1 MQQTSS
7 NAAASSFRA
16 DVLLHS
22 ALDHVSVGDFRVTLV
37 RAGSYWWDGGAMFG
51 VVPKTLWSKTQPADA
66 QNRIEAGFNCFVI
79 ETDGRRILI
88 DTGGGVRHDPRAAE
102 RMRLPDPPRL
112 GEALSSHGFEPE
124 SFDLVINTHLHWD
137 HCGGNTAEDGPTLPR
152 ARYITQRGELEHA
165 REQHPRDA
173 VSYRAVNYEPLVE
186 AGVLHLLDGDGDVA
200 PGVEVRVAPGHN
212 RDMMI
217 VVVRSHGETWCH
229 LADLA
234 PYAAQVAPTWVSGFD
249 LFPIQTIA
257 SKTEILE
264 RAASE
269 GWWCSFAHDPAIA
282 FAKIETAEGKWRVC
296 QKRP

>member
-1 MQQTSS
+1 MRPTSS
-7 NAAASSFRA
+7 NAAANSSRA
-16 DVLLHS
+16 EVLLHS
-22 ALDHVSVGDFRVTLV
+22 LTLGDIRVSLV

-51 VVPKTLWSKTQPADA
+51 VVPKSLWSKTQSADD
-66 QNRIEAGFNCFVI
+66 QNRIEAGFNCFVV
-79 ETDGRRILI
+79 EAGGQRILI
-88 DTGGGVRHDPRAAE
+88 DTGGGIRHDPRAAE
-102 RMRLPDPPRL
+102 RMRLPEPPRL
-112 GEALSSHGFEPE
+112 GEVLSRHGFEPE

-137 HCGGNTAEDGPTLPR
+137 HCGGNTIDGAPALPK

-173 VSYRAVNYEPLVE
+173 VSYRAVNYEPLID
-186 AGVLHLLDGDGDVA
+186 AGVLHLLDGDSEVA
-200 PGVEVRVAPGHN
+200 PGVEIRVAPGHN

-217 VVVRSHGETWCH
+217 VIVRSHGETWCH

-234 PYAAQVAPTWVSGFD
+234 PYAAQIIPTWVSGFD
-249 LFPIQTIA
+249 LFPLETIA

>member
-1 MQQTSS
+1 LQSLT
-7 NAAASSFRA
+7 
-16 DVLLHS
+16 
-22 ALDHVSVGDFRVTLV
+22 VGDFRVTLV

-51 VVPKTLWSKTQPADA
+51 VVPKTLWSKTQPADD
-66 QNRIEAGFNCFVI
+66 QNRIEAGFNCFVV
-79 ETDGRRILI
+79 EGDGRRILI
-88 DTGGGVRHDPRAAE
+88 DTGGGVRHDTRAAE
-102 RMRLPDPPRL
+102 RMRLPEPPL
-112 GEALSSHGFEPE
+112 LDGVLTQHGFDPE
-124 SFDLVINTHLHWD
+124 SIDLVINTHLHWD
-137 HCGGNTAEDGPTLPR
+137 HCGGNTIGDAPTLPK

-212 RDMMI
+212 RDLMI
-217 VVVRSHGETWCH
+217 VFVRSRGETWCH

-234 PYAAQVAPTWVSGFD
+234 PYAAQVVPTWVSGFD
-249 LFPIQTIA
+249 LFPMETIA
-257 SKTEILE
+257 SKTEILG